1 MTPKDV
7 KSLAV
12 ESLALQLRKKHSELM
27 IQELEAVALRLFD
40 QRGFKDVTVDEIVS
54 EVHISARTFYRYFPN
69 KEDVLQVQIDRR
81 SRNLRAALSARPASE
96 EPLESLRLALAEVLA
111 TEDPELVR
119 RWIAIII
126 ANPSVLNSV
135 LGGIQLKIQR
145 VIAEFLGDRLGL
157 PSDALVPTMMA
168 AASGGVI
175 QAAHVDW
182 YVNGGDLAAK
192 VSEAFSVLEQVS
204 VHSDRS
210 TRRADTTPRSPKAHP
225 TSALQ
230 SIEHRWSWAIPVQ
243 DRSVRR
249 TEQHDRRAV
258 RRRTAIVVSRPRSSR
273 LHVSHGGF
281 TVH

>member
-1 MTPKDV
+1 MTPNDV
-7 KSLAV
+7 TGLAV
-12 ESLALQLRKKHSELM
+12 ESLAVQLRMKRSELM

-40 QRGFKDVTVDEIVS
+40 QRRFKDVTVDEIVS
-54 EVHISARTFYRYFPN
+54 EAHTSARTFYRYFPN

-81 SRNLRAALSARPASE
+81 SKNLRVALSARPASE

-126 ANPSVLNSV
+126 ANPSVLNSI

-145 VIAEFLGDRLGL
+145 VIAGFLGDRFGL

-182 YVNGGDLAAK
+182 YFNGGDLAAK
-192 VSEAFSVLEQVS
+192 VSEAFSVLEQGES
-204 VHSDRS
+204 VHFETDSHPPSRDD
-210 TRRADTTPRSPKAHP
+210 AGLPRK
-225 TSALQ
+225 Q
-230 SIEHRWSWAIPVQ
+230 IQRQ
-243 DRSVRR
+243 R
-249 TEQHDRRAV
+249 
-258 RRRTAIVVSRPRSSR
+258 
-273 LHVSHGGF
+273 HG
-281 TVH
+281 H

>member
-7 KSLAV
+7 KGLAP
-12 ESLALQLRKKHSELM
+12 ESLALQLRVKRSELM

-40 QRGFKDVTVDEIVS
+40 QRGFKDVTVDEIVA
-54 EVHISARTFYRYFPN
+54 EAHISARTFYRYFPN

-81 SRNLRAALSARPASE
+81 SRNLRAALSVRPASE
-96 EPLESLRLALAEVLA
+96 EPLESLRIALAEQIA
-111 TEDPELVR
+111 TENPEIVR

-126 ANPSVLNSV
+126 ASPSVLNSV

-192 VSEAFSVLEQVS
+192 VSEGFKVLEQGPVLS
-204 VHSDRS
+204 V
-210 TRRADTTPRSPKAHP
+210 
-225 TSALQ
+225 
-230 SIEHRWSWAIPVQ
+230 EWG
-243 DRSVRR
+243 RR
-249 TEQHDRRAV
+249 TD
-258 RRRTAIVVSRPRSSR
+258 TAPTRP
-273 LHVSHGGF
+273 
-281 TVH
+281 

>member
-12 ESLALQLRKKHSELM
+12 ESLALQLRKKRSELM
-27 IQELEAVALRLFD
+27 IQELEAVALRLVD

-96 EPLESLRLALAEVLA
+96 DPLESLRQALAEVLA

-192 VSEAFSVLEQVS
+192 VSEAFWVLELG
-204 VHSDRS
+204 RIGPPAEP
-210 TRRADTTPRSPKAHP
+210 TRRRGPRKHI
-225 TSALQ
+225 Q
-230 SIEHRWSWAIPVQ
+230 HRP
-243 DRSVRR
+243 
-249 TEQHDRRAV
+249 
-258 RRRTAIVVSRPRSSR
+258 SSQ
-273 LHVSHGGF
+273 
-281 TVH
+281 

>member
-7 KSLAV
+7 KGLPV
-12 ESLALQLRKKHSELM
+12 ESLALQLRMKRSELM

-40 QRGFKDVTVDEIVS
+40 QRGFKDVTVDEIVA
-54 EVHISARTFYRYFPN
+54 EAHISARTFYRYFPN

-96 EPLESLRLALAEVLA
+96 EPLESLRLALAEQIA

-126 ANPSVLNSV
+126 ASPSVLNSV

-192 VSEAFSVLEQVS
+192 VSEGFKVLEQGPV
-204 VHSDRS
+204 
-210 TRRADTTPRSPKAHP
+210 
-225 TSALQ
+225 L
-230 SIEHRWSWAIPVQ
+230 SIEWG
-243 DRSVRR
+243 RR
-249 TEQHDRRAV
+249 TD
-258 RRRTAIVVSRPRSSR
+258 TAPTRP
-273 LHVSHGGF
+273 
-281 TVH
+281 

>member
-1 MTPKDV
+1 VTPDDV
-7 KSLAV
+7 SGLAV
-12 ESLALQLRKKHSELM
+12 ESLAVQMRMKRSELM
-27 IQELEAVALRLFD
+27 IQELEAIALRLFD

-54 EVHISARTFYRYFPN
+54 KAHTSARTFYRYFPN

-96 EPLESLRLALAEVLA
+96 EPQESLRQALAEILA

-157 PSDALVPTMMA
+157 PSDALVPTTMA

-182 YVNGGDLAAK
+182 YFNGGDLAAK
-192 VSEAFSVLEQVS
+192 VSEAFSVLE
-204 VHSDRS
+204 HGPLRNRL
-210 TRRADTTPRSPKAHP
+210 TPAEPKRRRDPPKPHP
-225 TSALQ
+225 TS
-230 SIEHRWSWAIPVQ
+230 S
-243 DRSVRR
+243 
-249 TEQHDRRAV
+249 
-258 RRRTAIVVSRPRSSR
+258 PRS
-273 LHVSHGGF
+273 
-281 TVH
+281 T

>member
-7 KSLAV
+7 KGLAP
-12 ESLALQLRKKHSELM
+12 ESLALQLRMKRSELM

-40 QRGFKDVTVDEIVS
+40 QRGFKDVTVDEIVA
-54 EVHISARTFYRYFPN
+54 EAHISARTFYRYFPN

-96 EPLESLRLALAEVLA
+96 EPLESLRIALAEQIA
-111 TEDPELVR
+111 TENPEIVR

-126 ANPSVLNSV
+126 ASPSVLNSV

-157 PSDALVPTMMA
+157 PGDALVPTMMA

-192 VSEAFSVLEQVS
+192 VSEGFKVLEQGPV
-204 VHSDRS
+204 
-210 TRRADTTPRSPKAHP
+210 
-225 TSALQ
+225 L
-230 SIEHRWSWAIPVQ
+230 SIEWG
-243 DRSVRR
+243 RR
-249 TEQHDRRAV
+249 TD
-258 RRRTAIVVSRPRSSR
+258 TAATRP
-273 LHVSHGGF
+273 
-281 TVH
+281 

>member
-1 MTPKDV
+1 VTTNDATGV
-7 KSLAV
+7 AV
-12 ESLALQLRKKHSELM
+12 ESLAHQLRIKRSELM
-27 IQELEAVALRLFD
+27 IVELEAVALRLFD

-54 EVHISARTFYRYFPN
+54 EAHISARTFYRYFPN

-126 ANPSVLNSV
+126 ASPSVLNSV

-157 PSDALVPTMMA
+157 SSDALVPTMMA

-175 QAAHVDW
+175 QASHVDW

-192 VSEAFSVLEQVS
+192 VSEAFSVLE
-204 VHSDRS
+204 HGPLRNRL
-210 TRRADTTPRSPKAHP
+210 TRAKP
-225 TSALQ
+225 T
-230 SIEHRWSWAIPVQ
+230 R
-243 DRSVRR
+243 
-249 TEQHDRRAV
+249 
-258 RRRTAIVVSRPRSSR
+258 
-273 LHVSHGGF
+273 
-281 TVH
+281 